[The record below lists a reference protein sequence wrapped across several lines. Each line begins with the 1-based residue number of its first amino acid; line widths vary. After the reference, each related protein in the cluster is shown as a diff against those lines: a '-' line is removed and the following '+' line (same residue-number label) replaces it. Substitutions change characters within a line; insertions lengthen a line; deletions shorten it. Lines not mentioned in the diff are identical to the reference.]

1 MYFPIDQGRIKGLLC
16 QTVIFRWPRG
26 WVWYEISSDGWF
38 LFQPKTTLLSTNI
51 FSWSIGWLRP
61 PKFNI
66 SPLKSYRDPI
76 GKDRLPFPPFFSEN
90 VKLRR
95 CKVSDFGHPIF
106 IKNKIIPS
114 GKLTWLAG
122 ISPFLIGNISSIRVH
137 FPASYVRLPERNPQL
152 SKDTII
158 LA

>member
-1 MYFPIDQGRIKGLLC
+1 MYFTIILNLERDPPPIIMYFLLTKEEFKAC
-16 QTVIFRWPRG
+16 SVSVFLRWPRG

-38 LFQPKTTLLSTNI
+38 FSTKNHI
-51 FSWSIGWLRP
+51 PFDKHFSWSIGWLRP
-61 PKFNI
+61 PKFNS
-66 SPLKSYRDPI
+66 SPLKSYPI

-90 VKLRR
+90 VKLRG

-106 IKNKIIPS
+106 IKNKNIPS

-137 FPASYVRLPERNPQL
+137 FPLL
-152 SKDTII
+152 C
-158 LA
+158 